1 MESVQ
6 PLGSVLQVDGRRYV
20 VVGHRLVRDGD
31 GVATGYLTV
40 PYPLG
45 FVGAES
51 LQVLPAS
58 AVEAVVASAPDAT
71 DGAPVLPVGS
81 VVRLQGA
88 EALVMVA
95 GYEPLLDSGWADY
108 LGVPYPMGLVQEDAA
123 VAFDADAVAEVVQRG
138 LWDSEA
144 EAGVAAVRRFR
155 AATSDAL
162 HRVEE
167 LTASLT
173 PSRVDELRMQ
183 YSFDALDDDPEPDFP
198 M

>member
-1 MESVQ
+1 M
-6 PLGSVLQVDGRRYV
+6 GGRRYV

-31 GVATGYLTV
+31 GVATDYLTV

-58 AVEAVVASAPDAT
+58 AVEAVVASVPGAA

-123 VAFDADAVAEVVQRG
+123 VAFDASAVDEVVQRG

-144 EAGVAAVRRFR
+144 EAGLAAVRRFR
-155 AATSDAL
+155 AATSDTL
-162 HRVEE
+162 RRVEE

>member
-1 MESVQ
+1 M
-6 PLGSVLQVDGRRYV
+6 DGRRYV
-20 VVGHRLVRDGD
+20 VVGHRLVCDGD
-31 GVATGYLTV
+31 GVATSYLTV

-58 AVEAVVASAPDAT
+58 AVEAVVASEVGV
-71 DGAPVLPVGS
+71 DGVAAGAGLLPVGS

-95 GYEPLLDSGWADY
+95 GYEPLLDEGWADY

-155 AATSDAL
+155 AATGDAL
-162 HRVEE
+162 RRVEE